1 MANNKIEVSFK
12 LEDIPM
18 IIETLEKIQNEN
30 KQLKEKINDYENPD
44 DMTLMFMW
52 CDEKAKDK
60 IKNLQKALLDI
71 KEYIGQHIYYDDD
84 LEQECTNM
92 IFNLKEQKE
101 LLDIVNKAL
110 GDKE

>member
-1 MANNKIEVSFK
+1 MTNNKIEVSFK

-30 KQLKEKINDYENPD
+30 KQLKEKLNTYENPD

-60 IKNLQKALLDI
+60 IKELTQALLDI
-71 KEYIGQHIYYDDD
+71 KEIINKQLLSNTNITKYTDEMCLKD
-84 LEQECTNM
+84 L
-92 IFNLKEQKE
+92 K
-101 LLDIVNKAL
+101 DIVNKAL